1 MAGYQAKFPGLGRGL
16 REVKQ
21 GPCGGSEVCPGTR
34 QNFPGLGRGL
44 REVKQGPCE
53 GSEVCLVQE

>member
-1 MAGYQAKFPGLGRGL
+1 L
-16 REVKQ
+16 RDAKQ

-44 REVKQGPCE
+44 REAKRARDSGRA
-53 GSEVCLVQE
+53 G